1 MGLITPEDRKKK
13 SADKAAKKKASL
25 VVKKASPENKKS
37 AKEEETELHLAEIH
51 KLDQEMEQLE
61 KKLGVHG
68 DVKKKQQL
76 KRRFAGDNFD
86 EDLIDF
92 LEGIDRK
99 VKKDIGGDEDQG
111 ENDDDEE
118 GKNKPEKEAG
128 KEAEDAEEDKE
139 EEGKKPEKEMGEED
153 EEEEESEGE
162 MEDEGEEEHSPEEE
176 AEGEVEDEEQKASP
190 EEDEKKQPEKPT
202 PETDIEECKKKLRG
216 IFNRLS
222 EGNIEIMFEQAIK
235 LLSAA
240 SSSTEVVAIL
250 QQVVLDSFL
259 ASAVKPIQVGHA
271 SLHENRHWHTC
282 SRCTAH
288 SWSRCQSSW
297 ASRSCAASS
306 ARSTFIT

>member
-153 EEEEESEGE
+153 EEEEE
-162 MEDEGEEEHSPEEE
+162 
-176 AEGEVEDEEQKASP
+176 
-190 EEDEKKQPEKPT
+190 EKKQPEKPT